1 MKHVVEDFT
10 MDTQL
15 AAGSARYGEA
25 QIAAAAQAMEEAI
38 ADCLV
43 SGYKYLIDGLK
54 LPDPDDRHV
63 LAAA

>member
-1 MKHVVEDFT
+1 